1 VEDRWPI
8 AKGAFQ
14 MLLVVVVVVLALAL

>member
-14 MLLVVVVVVLALAL
+14 MLLLVLVLALALAL